1 MITIYAPDAEDFSTL
16 GEGALA
22 PSECVIEEQALGQY
36 SLTMTHPMDA
46 GGKWRMIAPGCILK
60 APAPVRETPLAVE
73 GGEGE
78 IPSEPEMVTRKIY
91 KVQTNTG
98 ANLHLRQGPSTS
110 TRILSKYRPGTE
122 VVVLSQSGGWGQ
134 VIVCSS
140 GASGYMSMEYLVWV
154 RDEAETI
161 AGDAPSPQRV
171 VYPAQSRMQLFR
183 ISSVERDAAAREVRV
198 TAQHIFYDLLG
209 NIVGSEYAPENA
221 AASAV
226 VEQLF
231 ARALNAHGF
240 DVHCPAQTG
249 VSGDYTRR
257 GLVECLLDP
266 DDGVAPQAG
275 ARLIRDNFDIWLL
288 PDLPRETGV
297 TIRHAKDLLGAAMT
311 TDAGSVVTRII
322 PVGEDADGKPLLLSG
337 TVYVDSPRIGD
348 YPLIYARAIDYGVKI
363 GQDGIANAAQARA
376 KLTELAEADFSNGL
390 DLPAVSLDVDFVVLG
405 ETEEYRR
412 YADLQAVHLYDTVR
426 VVAKEAG
433 IDAAVRVT
441 GYKWD
446 ALGRRYESVTLGEL
460 TEVKTSVYGYQ
471 LADKSVGTVKLQ
483 NGAVGSA
490 QLRDLAVQYAHINTA
505 AVEQLSANSLTAL
518 KAYIHELA
526 AESVTTD
533 QLYADLASIALA
545 QITTANIENANID
558 WASIGALSANIA
570 TIAKAHLA
578 DADIEWAEIA
588 SLTAAVADI
597 AEAKI
602 AGAHITAAQID
613 DLNAVVAEILH
624 AQVATGEFDFAEVEN
639 LLSSVFV
646 LGQGI
651 AGSVSIENL
660 TVTQANM
667 LGAVIGSLVLP
678 GEDGK
683 YYEITV
689 GTDGTLSTA
698 EVEVSAG
705 EIEAGVTQGG
715 KPIAAT
721 SINAGSI
728 HGSTVTAQQAI
739 LNTILTQALTAG
751 QITAGQALI
760 ASATVP
766 TLYATSIQAIGNSLT
781 FTANERIQL
790 IVSSVSQAQS
800 AAETAQSAASA
811 AQDTA
816 NTAQSAASAA
826 QSAADAAQ
834 SAADSAQEGADFATP
849 LTGAEPPEE
858 APAAGKLWIDEGQT
872 PSVWRR
878 WRGADVPT
886 DREYEETVSGNA
898 DSPAFVAIDNTQGQL
913 QTVALEAGCVA
924 QQAGAGDPSP
934 SNIRAITG
942 RESVEVVA
950 CGKNLYDAN
959 AIAAVANN
967 PKNGVGVLADNLV
980 IGATYTISV
989 NADVFSV
996 KISNTRWGYDS
1007 VHRTNITDGKYT
1019 FIMTR
1024 NENIPNDTKQYL
1036 FVYPVDNSSGDM
1048 VETAEQALAMQIQL
1062 ELGSTATAY
1071 EPYTP
1076 MGGGVITPSEPLY
1089 GLPDAKDTVEVDASG
1104 DVTVTRRTAVVELDG
1119 TEDIGMSQI
1128 QGYNRFSIS
1137 EAVPGIIPVTV
1148 ANLNMVCTH
1157 YAVTSDPIN
1166 TNAKNNAMAGFSNT
1180 TNIYVRDDAQASVDE
1195 YKSWLA
1201 AQKAAGTP
1209 VTIVYELAVPET
1221 EALTA
1226 ITPITPEAGPVNIW
1240 TDADALTAT
1249 VRGSGWE
1256 IINDTDGLSEGIDR
1270 LLDNVGSLTGRV
1282 TLAETAIEQTQ
1293 QAISLRATK
1302 EEVEDSIEAVTG
1314 SVDAVSQAVEE
1325 LGELV
1330 VSPEE
1335 LVSRVTTS
1343 TAFQTLQSEVSQ
1355 TANGLT
1361 FTQSAVSDIEGR
1373 VESLES
1379 GVHIGA
1385 DGIGIYRSD
1394 YPYQMQLGAGGWA
1407 IRNGDAETIAARES
1421 KMFAPRVQVNDALI
1435 MDRTAW
1441 KIGSDGCLRW
1451 IRY

>member
-73 GGEGE
+73 DGEGT
-78 IPSEPEMVTRKIY
+78 IPSEPETVTRHIY
-91 KVQTNTG
+91 RVQTNTG

-134 VIVCSS
+134 VIVRSS
-140 GASGYMSMEYLVWV
+140 GASGYMSMEYLVFV
-154 RDEAETI
+154 RDEVETI
-161 AGDAPSPQRV
+161 EGDAPTPQRV
-171 VYPAQSRMQLFR
+171 VYPVQSRMQLFR
-183 ISSVERDAAAREVRV
+183 IASVERDAAAREVRV

-209 NIVGSEYAPENA
+209 NIVGSEYAPENV

-348 YPLIYARAIDYGVKI
+348 YPVIYARAIDYGVKI

-376 KLTELAEADFSNGL
+376 KLTELAEADFANGL
-390 DLPAVSLDVDFVVLG
+390 DLPAVSLDVDFAVLG

-545 QITTANIENANID
+545 QITTANIESANID

-578 DADIEWAEIA
+578 DADIEWADIA

-602 AGAHITAAQID
+602 AGASITTAQID
-613 DLNAVVAEILH
+613 DLDATVASILH

-698 EVEVSAG
+698 EVAVSAG
-705 EIEAGVTQGG
+705 EIAAGVTEGG

-721 SINAGSI
+721 SINAETI
-728 HGSTVTAQQAI
+728 HGSTVTAQQGI

-800 AAETAQSAASA
+800 AADDAASAAETAQGTADGAVSAAQTAQSIADAAQSAASA
-811 AQDTA
+811 AQSAAETAQGTAESAASAAQTAQTAANNAQSAAETAQGTADGAVSAADAAQSTADAAQQTANGAQSAANAAQTAADAAQSAATGAQSTADAAQQAASDAQGTANAAQTAA

-826 QSAADAAQ
+826 QSAADANAQ
-834 SAADSAQEGADFATP
+834 
-849 LTGAEPPEE
+849 
-858 APAAGKLWIDEGQT
+858 
-872 PSVWRR
+872 
-878 WRGADVPT
+878 
-886 DREYEETVSGNA
+886 
-898 DSPAFVAIDNTQGQL
+898 
-913 QTVALEAGCVA
+913 
-924 QQAGAGDPSP
+924 
-934 SNIRAITG
+934 AITG
-942 RESVEVVA
+942 
-950 CGKNLYDAN
+950 
-959 AIAAVANN
+959 
-967 PKNGVGVLADNLV
+967 
-980 IGATYTISV
+980 
-989 NADVFSV
+989 
-996 KISNTRWGYDS
+996 
-1007 VHRTNITDGKYT
+1007 
-1019 FIMTR
+1019 
-1024 NENIPNDTKQYL
+1024 
-1036 FVYPVDNSSGDM
+1036 
-1048 VETAEQALAMQIQL
+1048 
-1062 ELGSTATAY
+1062 
-1071 EPYTP
+1071 
-1076 MGGGVITPSEPLY
+1076 
-1089 GLPDAKDTVEVDASG
+1089 
-1104 DVTVTRRTAVVELDG
+1104 
-1119 TEDIGMSQI
+1119 
-1128 QGYNRFSIS
+1128 
-1137 EAVPGIIPVTV
+1137 
-1148 ANLNMVCTH
+1148 
-1157 YAVTSDPIN
+1157 
-1166 TNAKNNAMAGFSNT
+1166 
-1180 TNIYVRDDAQASVDE
+1180 
-1195 YKSWLA
+1195 
-1201 AQKAAGTP
+1201 
-1209 VTIVYELAVPET
+1209 
-1221 EALTA
+1221 
-1226 ITPITPEAGPVNIW
+1226 
-1240 TDADALTAT
+1240 
-1249 VRGSGWE
+1249 
-1256 IINDTDGLSEGIDR
+1256 
-1270 LLDNVGSLTGRV
+1270 LTGRV

-1302 EEVEDSIEAVTG
+1302 EEVEDSIEAVSG
-1314 SVDAVSQAVEE
+1314 SVDAVSQTVEE
-1325 LGELV
+1325 LGEMV

-1335 LVSRVTTS
+1335 LVSRVTNS
-1343 TAFQTLQSEVSQ
+1343 TPFQTLQTELSQ
-1355 TANGLT
+1355 TASGLT

-1385 DGIGIYRSD
+1385 DGIDIYKSNSAYRMHID
-1394 YPYQMQLGAGGWA
+1394 NVGWA
-1407 IRNGDAETIAARES
+1407 ITGDGQETIAARES

-1435 MDRTAW
+1435 MGRTAW
-1441 KIGSDGCLRW
+1441 KVGSDGFSRW
-1451 IRY
+1451 QKY

>member
-1 MITIYAPDAEDFSTL
+1 MITIYAPDAVDFSTL
-16 GEGALA
+16 GEGALC

-73 GGEGE
+73 DGEGA
-78 IPSEPEMVTRKIY
+78 IPSEPETVTRHIY
-91 KVQTNTG
+91 RVQTNTG

-122 VVVLSQSGGWGQ
+122 VVVLSQSGGWGR
-134 VIVCSS
+134 VIVRSS
-140 GASGYMSMEYLVWV
+140 GAAGYMSMEYLVWV

-183 ISSVERDAAAREVRV
+183 IASVERDAAAREVRV

-209 NIVGSEYAPENA
+209 NIVGSEYAPENV

-231 ARALNAHGF
+231 ARALNAHAF
-240 DVHCPAQTG
+240 DVHCSAQTS

-266 DDGVAPQAG
+266 DDGVAPQAE

-322 PVGEDADGKPLLLSG
+322 PVGEDADGKPLLLTG
-337 TVYVDSPRIGD
+337 TVYVDSPRISD
-348 YPLIYARAIDYGVKI
+348 YPLIYARAIDYDVKI
-363 GQDGIANAAQARA
+363 GQDGVANAAQARA
-376 KLTELAEADFSNGL
+376 KLKELAEADFANGL
-390 DLPAVSLDVDFVVLG
+390 DLPSVSLDVDFAVLG

-545 QITTANIENANID
+545 QITTANIASANID

-578 DADIEWAEIA
+578 DADIEWADIA
-588 SLTAAVADI
+588 NLTAAVADI

-602 AGAHITAAQID
+602 AGASITAAQID
-613 DLNAVVAEILH
+613 DLNAVVAEIMH
-624 AQVATGEFDFAEVEN
+624 AQVAAGEFDFAEVEN
-639 LLSSVFV
+639 FLGSVFV
-646 LGQGI
+646 LGQGV

-689 GTDGTLSTA
+689 GTDGALSTA
-698 EVEVSAG
+698 EVAVSAG
-705 EIEAGVTQGG
+705 EAEAGVTEGG

-721 SINAGSI
+721 SINAESI
-728 HGSTVTAQQAI
+728 HGSTVTAQQGI
-739 LNTILTQALTAG
+739 LNAILTQALTAG

-800 AAETAQSAASA
+800 AAEAAQTAANNAQSAAEAAQGTADDAASA
-811 AQDTA
+811 AQTAQSTA
-816 NTAQSAASAA
+816 NTAQQTATGAQTAANAAQQTANGAQSAASAA
-826 QSAADAAQ
+826 QSTANAAQ
-834 SAADSAQEGADFATP
+834 SAADAN
-849 LTGAEPPEE
+849 AE
-858 APAAGKLWIDEGQT
+858 
-872 PSVWRR
+872 
-878 WRGADVPT
+878 
-886 DREYEETVSGNA
+886 
-898 DSPAFVAIDNTQGQL
+898 
-913 QTVALEAGCVA
+913 
-924 QQAGAGDPSP
+924 
-934 SNIRAITG
+934 AITG
-942 RESVEVVA
+942 
-950 CGKNLYDAN
+950 
-959 AIAAVANN
+959 
-967 PKNGVGVLADNLV
+967 
-980 IGATYTISV
+980 
-989 NADVFSV
+989 
-996 KISNTRWGYDS
+996 
-1007 VHRTNITDGKYT
+1007 
-1019 FIMTR
+1019 
-1024 NENIPNDTKQYL
+1024 
-1036 FVYPVDNSSGDM
+1036 
-1048 VETAEQALAMQIQL
+1048 
-1062 ELGSTATAY
+1062 
-1071 EPYTP
+1071 
-1076 MGGGVITPSEPLY
+1076 
-1089 GLPDAKDTVEVDASG
+1089 
-1104 DVTVTRRTAVVELDG
+1104 
-1119 TEDIGMSQI
+1119 
-1128 QGYNRFSIS
+1128 
-1137 EAVPGIIPVTV
+1137 
-1148 ANLNMVCTH
+1148 
-1157 YAVTSDPIN
+1157 
-1166 TNAKNNAMAGFSNT
+1166 
-1180 TNIYVRDDAQASVDE
+1180 
-1195 YKSWLA
+1195 
-1201 AQKAAGTP
+1201 
-1209 VTIVYELAVPET
+1209 
-1221 EALTA
+1221 
-1226 ITPITPEAGPVNIW
+1226 
-1240 TDADALTAT
+1240 
-1249 VRGSGWE
+1249 
-1256 IINDTDGLSEGIDR
+1256 
-1270 LLDNVGSLTGRV
+1270 LTGRV
-1282 TLAETAIEQTQ
+1282 TIAETAIEQTQ
-1293 QAISLRATK
+1293 QAITFRATK

-1330 VSPEE
+1330 VSPDE

-1343 TAFQTLQSEVSQ
+1343 SAFQTLQSEVSQ
-1355 TANGLT
+1355 TASGLT

-1373 VESLES
+1373 VENLES

-1435 MDRTAW
+1435 MDHTAW

-1451 IRY
+1451 IRYLRIVRSHGRDADQGRAAVRLGDLRRLFRVFGPQHHPALGMFVPALRRYLLAGLVARLAAVRPAVFVDARGANDDCHIVVRAVRARPRLAAEADGAGILIDFYGPVHFRAGSTGQTVYSAEEVDTGSGHTAVVLTNGDRYDGEVEEPSIPLGSRILRDGSEGKDVEDLQRRLKAAGYDPGDVDGEYGPNTEAAVKALQKDAGILVDGEFGPDSLKALMALEVDDDEETESTPATGNVLISGGDAYIRTGPGKQYDAAGVAENGDKLVYANEDNWVPVLVNGRILWVSGKYAKVVSA

>member
-1 MITIYAPDAEDFSTL
+1 MITIYAPDAVDFSTL
-16 GEGALA
+16 GEGALC

-73 GGEGE
+73 DGEGT
-78 IPSEPEMVTRKIY
+78 IPSEPETVTRHIY
-91 KVQTNTG
+91 RVQTNTG

-122 VVVLSQSGGWGQ
+122 VVVLSQSGGWGR
-134 VIVCSS
+134 VIVRSS
-140 GASGYMSMEYLVWV
+140 GAGGYMSMEYLVWV

-183 ISSVERDAAAREVRV
+183 ITSVERDAAAREVRV

-209 NIVGSEYAPENA
+209 NIVGSEYAPENV
-221 AASAV
+221 AASTV

-231 ARALNAHGF
+231 ARTLNAHAF
-240 DVHCPAQTG
+240 DVHCSAQTS

-266 DDGVAPQAG
+266 DDGVAPQAE

-322 PVGEDADGKPLLLSG
+322 PVGEDADGKPLLLTG
-337 TVYVDSPRIGD
+337 TVYVDSPRISD
-348 YPLIYARAIDYGVKI
+348 YPLIYARAIDYDVKI
-363 GQDGIANAAQARA
+363 GQDGIANATQARA
-376 KLTELAEADFSNGL
+376 KLKELAEADFANGI
-390 DLPAVSLDVDFVVLG
+390 DLPSVSLDVDFAVLG

-545 QITTANIENANID
+545 QITTANIEKANID

-570 TIAKAHLA
+570 TIAKAHLE
-578 DADIEWAEIA
+578 DADIEWADIA
-588 SLTAAVADI
+588 NLTAAVADI

-602 AGAHITAAQID
+602 AGASITSAQID
-613 DLNAVVAEILH
+613 DLNAVVAEIVH

-639 LLSSVFV
+639 FLGNVFV

-651 AGSVSIENL
+651 AGSVSIKNL

-678 GEDGK
+678 GTDGK
-683 YYEITV
+683 YYEVTV
-689 GTDGTLSTA
+689 GTDGTLSTE
-698 EVEVSAG
+698 EVTVTEG
-705 EIEAGVTQGG
+705 EIEAGELDDGRQIVT
-715 KPIAAT
+715 T
-721 SINAGSI
+721 TVNAESI
-728 HGSTVTAQQAI
+728 HGSTITAQQGI
-739 LNTILTQALTAG
+739 LNSILTQALTAG

-800 AAETAQSAASA
+800 AADDAASAAETAQGTADGAVSAAQTAQSTADAAQSTASAAQSAAETAQGTAESAASA
-811 AQDTA
+811 AQTAQTAANNAQSAAETAQGTADGAVSAADAAQSTADAAQQTANGAQSAANAAQTAADAAQSAATGAQSTADAAQQAASDAQGTANAAQTAA

-826 QSAADAAQ
+826 QSAADANAQ
-834 SAADSAQEGADFATP
+834 
-849 LTGAEPPEE
+849 
-858 APAAGKLWIDEGQT
+858 
-872 PSVWRR
+872 
-878 WRGADVPT
+878 
-886 DREYEETVSGNA
+886 
-898 DSPAFVAIDNTQGQL
+898 
-913 QTVALEAGCVA
+913 
-924 QQAGAGDPSP
+924 
-934 SNIRAITG
+934 AITG
-942 RESVEVVA
+942 
-950 CGKNLYDAN
+950 
-959 AIAAVANN
+959 
-967 PKNGVGVLADNLV
+967 
-980 IGATYTISV
+980 
-989 NADVFSV
+989 
-996 KISNTRWGYDS
+996 
-1007 VHRTNITDGKYT
+1007 
-1019 FIMTR
+1019 
-1024 NENIPNDTKQYL
+1024 
-1036 FVYPVDNSSGDM
+1036 
-1048 VETAEQALAMQIQL
+1048 
-1062 ELGSTATAY
+1062 
-1071 EPYTP
+1071 
-1076 MGGGVITPSEPLY
+1076 
-1089 GLPDAKDTVEVDASG
+1089 
-1104 DVTVTRRTAVVELDG
+1104 
-1119 TEDIGMSQI
+1119 
-1128 QGYNRFSIS
+1128 
-1137 EAVPGIIPVTV
+1137 
-1148 ANLNMVCTH
+1148 
-1157 YAVTSDPIN
+1157 
-1166 TNAKNNAMAGFSNT
+1166 
-1180 TNIYVRDDAQASVDE
+1180 
-1195 YKSWLA
+1195 
-1201 AQKAAGTP
+1201 
-1209 VTIVYELAVPET
+1209 
-1221 EALTA
+1221 
-1226 ITPITPEAGPVNIW
+1226 
-1240 TDADALTAT
+1240 
-1249 VRGSGWE
+1249 
-1256 IINDTDGLSEGIDR
+1256 
-1270 LLDNVGSLTGRV
+1270 LTGRV

-1302 EEVEDSIEAVTG
+1302 EEVEDSIEAVSG
-1314 SVDAVSQAVEE
+1314 SVDAVSQTVEE
-1325 LGELV
+1325 LGEMV

-1335 LVSRVTTS
+1335 LVSRVITS
-1343 TAFQTLQSEVSQ
+1343 TPFQTLQSEVSQ
-1355 TANGLT
+1355 TASGLT

-1385 DGIGIYRSD
+1385 DGIDIYKSNSAYRMHID
-1394 YPYQMQLGAGGWA
+1394 NVGWA
-1407 IRNGDAETIAARES
+1407 ITGDGQETIAARES

-1435 MDRTAW
+1435 MGRTAW
-1441 KIGSDGCLRW
+1441 KVGSDGFSRW
-1451 IRY
+1451 LKY

>member
-1 MITIYAPDAEDFSTL
+1 MITIYAPYAVDFSTL
-16 GEGALA
+16 GEGALC

-73 GGEGE
+73 DGEGA
-78 IPSEPEMVTRKIY
+78 IPSEPETVTRHIY
-91 KVQTNTG
+91 RVQTNTG

-134 VIVCSS
+134 VIVRSS
-140 GASGYMSMEYLVWV
+140 GAAGYMSMEYLVWV

-183 ISSVERDAAAREVRV
+183 ITSVERDAAAREVRV

-209 NIVGSEYAPENA
+209 NIVGSEYAPENV

-231 ARALNAHGF
+231 ARALNAHAF
-240 DVHCPAQTG
+240 DVHCPAQTS

-266 DDGVAPQAG
+266 DDGVAPQAE

-322 PVGEDADGKPLLLSG
+322 PVGEDADGKPLLLTG
-337 TVYVDSPRIGD
+337 TVYVDSPRISD
-348 YPLIYARAIDYGVKI
+348 YPLIYARAIDYDVKI

-376 KLTELAEADFSNGL
+376 KLKELAEADFANGL
-390 DLPAVSLDVDFVVLG
+390 DLPSVSLDVDFAVLG

-545 QITTANIENANID
+545 QITTANIASANID

-570 TIAKAHLA
+570 AIAKAHLA
-578 DADIEWAEIA
+578 DADIEWADIA

-602 AGAHITAAQID
+602 AGASITAAQID

-639 LLSSVFV
+639 FLGSVFV
-646 LGQGI
+646 LGQGV
-651 AGSVSIENL
+651 AGSVSIKNL

-683 YYEITV
+683 YYEVTV
-689 GTDGTLSTA
+689 GTDGALSTE
-698 EVEVSAG
+698 EVTVTEG
-705 EIEAGVTQGG
+705 EIEAGELDDGRQIVT
-715 KPIAAT
+715 T
-721 SINAGSI
+721 TVNAESI
-728 HGSTVTAQQAI
+728 HGSTITAQQGI
-739 LNTILTQALTAG
+739 LNAILTQALTAG

-781 FTANERIQL
+781 FTANERIQF

-800 AAETAQSAASA
+800 AADDAASAAETAQGTADGAVSAAQTAQSIADAAQSAASA
-811 AQDTA
+811 AQSAAETAQGTAESAASAAQTAQTAANNAQSAAETAQGTADGAVSAAGAAQSTADAAQQTA
-816 NTAQSAASAA
+816 NGAQSAASAA

-834 SAADSAQEGADFATP
+834 SAA
-849 LTGAEPPEE
+849 TGAQST
-858 APAAGKLWIDEGQT
+858 A
-872 PSVWRR
+872 
-878 WRGADVPT
+878 
-886 DREYEETVSGNA
+886 NA
-898 DSPAFVAIDNTQGQL
+898 
-913 QTVALEAGCVA
+913 A
-924 QQAGAGDPSP
+924 QQAA
-934 SNIRAITG
+934 SNAQGTANAAQTAADTAQ
-942 RESVEVVA
+942 STA
-950 CGKNLYDAN
+950 SAAQSAADAN
-959 AIAAVANN
+959 A
-967 PKNGVGVLADNLV
+967 
-980 IGATYTISV
+980 
-989 NADVFSV
+989 
-996 KISNTRWGYDS
+996 
-1007 VHRTNITDGKYT
+1007 
-1019 FIMTR
+1019 
-1024 NENIPNDTKQYL
+1024 Q
-1036 FVYPVDNSSGDM
+1036 
-1048 VETAEQALAMQIQL
+1048 
-1062 ELGSTATAY
+1062 
-1071 EPYTP
+1071 
-1076 MGGGVITPSEPLY
+1076 
-1089 GLPDAKDTVEVDASG
+1089 
-1104 DVTVTRRTAVVELDG
+1104 
-1119 TEDIGMSQI
+1119 
-1128 QGYNRFSIS
+1128 
-1137 EAVPGIIPVTV
+1137 
-1148 ANLNMVCTH
+1148 
-1157 YAVTSDPIN
+1157 
-1166 TNAKNNAMAGFSNT
+1166 
-1180 TNIYVRDDAQASVDE
+1180 
-1195 YKSWLA
+1195 
-1201 AQKAAGTP
+1201 
-1209 VTIVYELAVPET
+1209 
-1221 EALTA
+1221 A
-1226 ITPITPEAGPVNIW
+1226 IT
-1240 TDADALTAT
+1240 
-1249 VRGSGWE
+1249 
-1256 IINDTDGLSEGIDR
+1256 
-1270 LLDNVGSLTGRV
+1270 SLTGRV

-1302 EEVEDSIEAVTG
+1302 EEVEDSIEAVSG
-1314 SVDAVSQAVEE
+1314 SVDAVSQTVEE
-1325 LGELV
+1325 LGEMV
-1330 VSPEE
+1330 ISPEE
-1335 LVSRVTTS
+1335 LVSRVTNS
-1343 TAFQTLQSEVSQ
+1343 TPFQTLQTELSQ
-1355 TANGLT
+1355 TASGLT
-1361 FTQSAVSDIEGR
+1361 FTQTAVSDIEGR
-1373 VESLES
+1373 VENLES

-1385 DGIGIYRSD
+1385 DGIDIYKSNSAYRMHID
-1394 YPYQMQLGAGGWA
+1394 NVGWA
-1407 IRNGDAETIAARES
+1407 ITGDGQETIAARES

-1435 MDRTAW
+1435 MGRTAW
-1441 KIGSDGCLRW
+1441 KVGSDGFSRW
-1451 IRY
+1451 LKY

>member
-1 MITIYAPDAEDFSTL
+1 MITIYAPDAADFSTL
-16 GEGALA
+16 GLGALE
-22 PSECVIEEQALGQY
+22 PYEVTIEERAGGMYTL
-36 SLTMTHPMDA
+36 SMVHPMDD
-46 GGKWRMIAPGCILK
+46 GGKWMDIAAGCILK

-73 GGEGE
+73 DGEGT
-78 IPSEPEMVTRKIY
+78 IPSEPETVTRHIY
-91 KVQTNTG
+91 RVQTNTG

-134 VIVCSS
+134 VIICSS
-140 GASGYMSMEYLVWV
+140 GAAGYMSMEYLVWV

-183 ISSVERDAAAREVRV
+183 ITSVERDAAAREVRV

-209 NIVGSEYAPENA
+209 NIVGSEYAPENV
-221 AASAV
+221 AASTV

-231 ARALNAHGF
+231 ARALNAHAF
-240 DVHCPAQTG
+240 DVHCSAQTN

-266 DDGVAPQAG
+266 DDGVAPQAE

-322 PVGEDADGKPLLLSG
+322 PVGEDADGKPLLLTG
-337 TVYVDSPRIGD
+337 TVYVDSPRISD
-348 YPLIYARAIDYGVKI
+348 YPIIYARAIDYDVKI
-363 GQDGIANAAQARA
+363 GQDGVANAAQARA
-376 KLTELAEADFSNGL
+376 KLTELAEADFANGI
-390 DLPAVSLDVDFVVLG
+390 DLPSVSLDVDFAVLG

-446 ALGRRYESVTLGEL
+446 ALGRRYESITLGEL

-545 QITTANIENANID
+545 QITTANIASANID

-570 TIAKAHLA
+570 AIAKAHLE
-578 DADIEWAEIA
+578 DADIEWANIA

-602 AGAHITAAQID
+602 AGASITAAQID

-624 AQVATGEFDFAEVEN
+624 AQIAAGEFDFAEVEN
-639 LLSSVFV
+639 FLGNVFV
-646 LGQGI
+646 LGQGV
-651 AGSVSIENL
+651 AGSVSIKNL

-683 YYEITV
+683 YYEVTV

-698 EVEVSAG
+698 EVAVSAG
-705 EIEAGVTQGG
+705 EIAAGVTEGG

-728 HGSTVTAQQAI
+728 HGSTVTAQQGI

-800 AAETAQSAASA
+800 AADDAASAAETAQGTADGAVSTAQTAQSIADAAQSAASA
-811 AQDTA
+811 AQSAAETAQGTAESAASAAQTAQTAANNAQSAAETAQGTADGAVSAASAAQSAADAAQQTA
-816 NTAQSAASAA
+816 NGAQSAASAA

-834 SAADSAQEGADFATP
+834 SAA
-849 LTGAEPPEE
+849 TGA
-858 APAAGKLWIDEGQT
+858 QST
-872 PSVWRR
+872 
-878 WRGADVPT
+878 AD
-886 DREYEETVSGNA
+886 A
-898 DSPAFVAIDNTQGQL
+898 
-913 QTVALEAGCVA
+913 A
-924 QQAGAGDPSP
+924 QQVA
-934 SNIRAITG
+934 SNAQGTANAAQTAANTAQSTASAAQSAADANAEAITG
-942 RESVEVVA
+942 
-950 CGKNLYDAN
+950 
-959 AIAAVANN
+959 
-967 PKNGVGVLADNLV
+967 
-980 IGATYTISV
+980 
-989 NADVFSV
+989 
-996 KISNTRWGYDS
+996 
-1007 VHRTNITDGKYT
+1007 
-1019 FIMTR
+1019 
-1024 NENIPNDTKQYL
+1024 
-1036 FVYPVDNSSGDM
+1036 
-1048 VETAEQALAMQIQL
+1048 
-1062 ELGSTATAY
+1062 
-1071 EPYTP
+1071 
-1076 MGGGVITPSEPLY
+1076 
-1089 GLPDAKDTVEVDASG
+1089 
-1104 DVTVTRRTAVVELDG
+1104 
-1119 TEDIGMSQI
+1119 
-1128 QGYNRFSIS
+1128 
-1137 EAVPGIIPVTV
+1137 
-1148 ANLNMVCTH
+1148 
-1157 YAVTSDPIN
+1157 
-1166 TNAKNNAMAGFSNT
+1166 
-1180 TNIYVRDDAQASVDE
+1180 
-1195 YKSWLA
+1195 
-1201 AQKAAGTP
+1201 
-1209 VTIVYELAVPET
+1209 
-1221 EALTA
+1221 
-1226 ITPITPEAGPVNIW
+1226 
-1240 TDADALTAT
+1240 
-1249 VRGSGWE
+1249 
-1256 IINDTDGLSEGIDR
+1256 
-1270 LLDNVGSLTGRV
+1270 LTGRV

-1302 EEVEDSIEAVTG
+1302 EEVEDSIEAVSG

-1335 LVSRVTTS
+1335 LVSRVTNS
-1343 TAFQTLQSEVSQ
+1343 TPFQTLQSEVSQ
-1355 TANGLT
+1355 TASGLT

-1385 DGIGIYRSD
+1385 DGIDIYKSNSAYRMHID
-1394 YPYQMQLGAGGWA
+1394 NVGWA
-1407 IRNGDAETIAARES
+1407 ITGDGQETIAARES

-1435 MDRTAW
+1435 MGRTAW
-1441 KIGSDGCLRW
+1441 KVGSDGFSRW
-1451 IRY
+1451 LKY

>member
-46 GGKWRMIAPGCILK
+46 GGKWRMIAPGCVLK

-73 GGEGE
+73 DGEGT
-78 IPSEPEMVTRKIY
+78 IPSEPETVTRHIY
-91 KVQTNTG
+91 RVQTNTG

-122 VVVLSQSGGWGQ
+122 VVVLSQANGWGQ

-140 GASGYMSMEYLVWV
+140 GASGYMSMEYLVFV
-154 RDEAETI
+154 RDEVETI
-161 AGDAPSPQRV
+161 EGDAPTPQRV
-171 VYPAQSRMQLFR
+171 VYPVQSRMQLFR
-183 ISSVERDAAAREVRV
+183 IASVERDAAAREVRV

-209 NIVGSEYAPENA
+209 NIVGSEYAPENV

-231 ARALNAHGF
+231 ARTLNAHAF
-240 DVHCPAQTG
+240 DVHCSAQKS

-266 DDGVAPQAG
+266 DDGVAPQAE

-390 DLPAVSLDVDFVVLG
+390 DLPSVSLDVDFVVLG

-545 QITTANIENANID
+545 QITTANIASANID

-570 TIAKAHLA
+570 AIAKAHLE
-578 DADIEWAEIA
+578 DADIEWADIA

-602 AGAHITAAQID
+602 AGASITAAQID
-613 DLNAVVAEILH
+613 DLNAVVAEIVH

-639 LLSSVFV
+639 FLGNVFV
-646 LGQGI
+646 LGQGV
-651 AGSVSIENL
+651 AGSVSIKNL

-683 YYEITV
+683 YYEVTV
-689 GTDGTLSTA
+689 GTDGTLSTE
-698 EVEVSAG
+698 EVAVSAG
-705 EIEAGVTQGG
+705 EVAAGVTEGG

-721 SINAGSI
+721 SINAESI
-728 HGSTVTAQQAI
+728 HGSTITAQQGI

-800 AAETAQSAASA
+800 AADDAASAAETAQGTADGAVSAASA
-811 AQDTA
+811 AQSTADAAQQTA
-816 NTAQSAASAA
+816 NGAQSAASAA

-834 SAADSAQEGADFATP
+834 SAA
-849 LTGAEPPEE
+849 TGAQST
-858 APAAGKLWIDEGQT
+858 A
-872 PSVWRR
+872 
-878 WRGADVPT
+878 
-886 DREYEETVSGNA
+886 NA
-898 DSPAFVAIDNTQGQL
+898 
-913 QTVALEAGCVA
+913 A
-924 QQAGAGDPSP
+924 QQAASDAQGTANAAQTAANTAQSAASAAQSAADA
-934 SNIRAITG
+934 NAQAITG
-942 RESVEVVA
+942 
-950 CGKNLYDAN
+950 
-959 AIAAVANN
+959 
-967 PKNGVGVLADNLV
+967 
-980 IGATYTISV
+980 
-989 NADVFSV
+989 
-996 KISNTRWGYDS
+996 
-1007 VHRTNITDGKYT
+1007 
-1019 FIMTR
+1019 
-1024 NENIPNDTKQYL
+1024 
-1036 FVYPVDNSSGDM
+1036 
-1048 VETAEQALAMQIQL
+1048 
-1062 ELGSTATAY
+1062 
-1071 EPYTP
+1071 
-1076 MGGGVITPSEPLY
+1076 
-1089 GLPDAKDTVEVDASG
+1089 
-1104 DVTVTRRTAVVELDG
+1104 
-1119 TEDIGMSQI
+1119 
-1128 QGYNRFSIS
+1128 
-1137 EAVPGIIPVTV
+1137 
-1148 ANLNMVCTH
+1148 
-1157 YAVTSDPIN
+1157 
-1166 TNAKNNAMAGFSNT
+1166 
-1180 TNIYVRDDAQASVDE
+1180 
-1195 YKSWLA
+1195 
-1201 AQKAAGTP
+1201 
-1209 VTIVYELAVPET
+1209 
-1221 EALTA
+1221 
-1226 ITPITPEAGPVNIW
+1226 
-1240 TDADALTAT
+1240 
-1249 VRGSGWE
+1249 
-1256 IINDTDGLSEGIDR
+1256 
-1270 LLDNVGSLTGRV
+1270 LTGRV

-1314 SVDAVSQAVEE
+1314 SVDAVSQTVEE
-1325 LGELV
+1325 LGEMV

-1335 LVSRVTTS
+1335 LVSRVTNS
-1343 TAFQTLQSEVSQ
+1343 TPFQTLQTELSQ
-1355 TANGLT
+1355 TASGLT

-1385 DGIGIYRSD
+1385 DGIDIYKSNSAYRMHID
-1394 YPYQMQLGAGGWA
+1394 NVGWA
-1407 IRNGDAETIAARES
+1407 ITGDGQETIAARES

-1435 MDRTAW
+1435 MGRTAW
-1441 KIGSDGCLRW
+1441 KVGSDGFSRW
-1451 IRY
+1451 QKY

>member
-1 MITIYAPDAEDFSTL
+1 MITIYAPDAVDFSTL
-16 GEGALA
+16 GEGALC

-73 GGEGE
+73 DGEGT
-78 IPSEPEMVTRKIY
+78 IPSEPETVTRHIY
-91 KVQTNTG
+91 RVQTNTG

-134 VIVCSS
+134 VIVRSS
-140 GASGYMSMEYLVWV
+140 GAAGYMSMEYLVWV
-154 RDEAETI
+154 RDETETI

-183 ISSVERDAAAREVRV
+183 IASVERDAAAREVRV

-209 NIVGSEYAPENA
+209 NIVGSEYAPENV

-240 DVHCPAQTG
+240 DVHCSAQTS

-266 DDGVAPQAG
+266 DDGVAPQAE

-322 PVGEDADGKPLLLSG
+322 PVGEDADGRPLLLAG
-337 TVYVDSPRIGD
+337 TVYVDSPRISD
-348 YPLIYARAIDYGVKI
+348 YPLIYARAIDYDVKI

-376 KLTELAEADFSNGL
+376 KLTELAEADFANGL
-390 DLPAVSLDVDFVVLG
+390 DLPAVSLDVDFAVLG

-578 DADIEWAEIA
+578 DADIEWADIA

-602 AGAHITAAQID
+602 AGASITAAQID
-613 DLNAVVAEILH
+613 DLDAVVAEILH

-646 LGQGI
+646 LGQGV

-683 YYEITV
+683 YYEVTV
-689 GTDGTLSTA
+689 GADGALSTA
-698 EVEVSAG
+698 EVTVTEG
-705 EIEAGVTQGG
+705 EIEAGELDDGRQIVT
-715 KPIAAT
+715 T
-721 SINAGSI
+721 TVNAESI
-728 HGSTVTAQQAI
+728 HGSTITAQQGI
-739 LNTILTQALTAG
+739 LNAILTQALTAG

-800 AAETAQSAASA
+800 AADDAASAAETAQGAADGAVSAASA
-811 AQDTA
+811 AQSTADAAQQTANGAQSTASAAQTAADAAQSAATGAQTTANAAQQAASNAQGTANAAQTAA
-816 NTAQSAASAA
+816 NTAQSTASAA
-826 QSAADAAQ
+826 QSAADAN
-834 SAADSAQEGADFATP
+834 
-849 LTGAEPPEE
+849 AE
-858 APAAGKLWIDEGQT
+858 
-872 PSVWRR
+872 
-878 WRGADVPT
+878 
-886 DREYEETVSGNA
+886 
-898 DSPAFVAIDNTQGQL
+898 
-913 QTVALEAGCVA
+913 
-924 QQAGAGDPSP
+924 
-934 SNIRAITG
+934 AITG
-942 RESVEVVA
+942 
-950 CGKNLYDAN
+950 
-959 AIAAVANN
+959 
-967 PKNGVGVLADNLV
+967 
-980 IGATYTISV
+980 
-989 NADVFSV
+989 
-996 KISNTRWGYDS
+996 
-1007 VHRTNITDGKYT
+1007 
-1019 FIMTR
+1019 
-1024 NENIPNDTKQYL
+1024 
-1036 FVYPVDNSSGDM
+1036 
-1048 VETAEQALAMQIQL
+1048 
-1062 ELGSTATAY
+1062 
-1071 EPYTP
+1071 
-1076 MGGGVITPSEPLY
+1076 
-1089 GLPDAKDTVEVDASG
+1089 
-1104 DVTVTRRTAVVELDG
+1104 
-1119 TEDIGMSQI
+1119 
-1128 QGYNRFSIS
+1128 
-1137 EAVPGIIPVTV
+1137 
-1148 ANLNMVCTH
+1148 
-1157 YAVTSDPIN
+1157 
-1166 TNAKNNAMAGFSNT
+1166 
-1180 TNIYVRDDAQASVDE
+1180 
-1195 YKSWLA
+1195 
-1201 AQKAAGTP
+1201 
-1209 VTIVYELAVPET
+1209 
-1221 EALTA
+1221 
-1226 ITPITPEAGPVNIW
+1226 
-1240 TDADALTAT
+1240 
-1249 VRGSGWE
+1249 
-1256 IINDTDGLSEGIDR
+1256 
-1270 LLDNVGSLTGRV
+1270 LTGRV

-1302 EEVEDSIEAVTG
+1302 EEVEDSIEAVSG
-1314 SVDAVSQAVEE
+1314 SVDAVSQTVEE
-1325 LGELV
+1325 LGEMV

-1335 LVSRVTTS
+1335 LVSRVTNS
-1343 TAFQTLQSEVSQ
+1343 TPFQTLQSEVSQ
-1355 TANGLT
+1355 TASGLT

-1385 DGIGIYRSD
+1385 DGIDIYKSNSAYRMHID
-1394 YPYQMQLGAGGWA
+1394 NVGWA
-1407 IRNGDAETIAARES
+1407 ITGDGQETIAARES

-1435 MDRTAW
+1435 MGRTAW
-1441 KIGSDGCLRW
+1441 KVGSDGFSRW
-1451 IRY
+1451 LKY

>member
-1 MITIYAPDAEDFSTL
+1 MITIYAPDAVDFSTL

-78 IPSEPEMVTRKIY
+78 IPSEPETVTRRIY
-91 KVQTNTG
+91 RVQTNTG

-122 VVVLSQSGGWGQ
+122 VVVLSQANGWGQ
-134 VIVCSS
+134 VIVCAS
-140 GASGYMSMEYLVWV
+140 GATGYMSMQYLVYV
-154 RDEAETI
+154 RDETETI

-288 PDLPRETGV
+288 PDMERETGV

-545 QITTANIENANID
+545 QITTANIESANID

-578 DADIEWAEIA
+578 DADIEWADIA

-602 AGAHITAAQID
+602 AGASITAAQID
-613 DLNAVVAEILH
+613 DLDATVASILH

-683 YYEITV
+683 YYEVTV
-689 GTDGTLSTA
+689 GTDGALSTA

-705 EIEAGVTQGG
+705 EIEAGVTEGG

-826 QSAADAAQ
+826 QSAAETAQTSANAAQDTADAAQNTASAAQSAASAAQSAANTAQTAANNAQSAAETAQGTADDAASAAQTAQSTANTAQQTATGAQTAANAAQQTANGAQSAASAAQSTANAAQ
-834 SAADSAQEGADFATP
+834 SAADAN
-849 LTGAEPPEE
+849 AE
-858 APAAGKLWIDEGQT
+858 
-872 PSVWRR
+872 
-878 WRGADVPT
+878 
-886 DREYEETVSGNA
+886 
-898 DSPAFVAIDNTQGQL
+898 
-913 QTVALEAGCVA
+913 
-924 QQAGAGDPSP
+924 
-934 SNIRAITG
+934 AITG
-942 RESVEVVA
+942 
-950 CGKNLYDAN
+950 
-959 AIAAVANN
+959 
-967 PKNGVGVLADNLV
+967 
-980 IGATYTISV
+980 
-989 NADVFSV
+989 
-996 KISNTRWGYDS
+996 
-1007 VHRTNITDGKYT
+1007 
-1019 FIMTR
+1019 
-1024 NENIPNDTKQYL
+1024 
-1036 FVYPVDNSSGDM
+1036 
-1048 VETAEQALAMQIQL
+1048 
-1062 ELGSTATAY
+1062 
-1071 EPYTP
+1071 
-1076 MGGGVITPSEPLY
+1076 
-1089 GLPDAKDTVEVDASG
+1089 
-1104 DVTVTRRTAVVELDG
+1104 
-1119 TEDIGMSQI
+1119 
-1128 QGYNRFSIS
+1128 
-1137 EAVPGIIPVTV
+1137 
-1148 ANLNMVCTH
+1148 
-1157 YAVTSDPIN
+1157 
-1166 TNAKNNAMAGFSNT
+1166 
-1180 TNIYVRDDAQASVDE
+1180 
-1195 YKSWLA
+1195 
-1201 AQKAAGTP
+1201 
-1209 VTIVYELAVPET
+1209 
-1221 EALTA
+1221 
-1226 ITPITPEAGPVNIW
+1226 
-1240 TDADALTAT
+1240 
-1249 VRGSGWE
+1249 
-1256 IINDTDGLSEGIDR
+1256 
-1270 LLDNVGSLTGRV
+1270 LTGRV

-1343 TAFQTLQSEVSQ
+1343 TAFQQLQTEVSQ
-1355 TANGLT
+1355 NAQGVTFITSIVSGENGL
-1361 FTQSAVSDIEGR
+1361 EGR

>member
-1 MITIYAPDAEDFSTL
+1 MITIYAPDAVDFSTL
-16 GEGALA
+16 GEGALC

-73 GGEGE
+73 DGEGA
-78 IPSEPEMVTRKIY
+78 IPSEPETVTRHIY
-91 KVQTNTG
+91 RVQTNTG

-122 VVVLSQSGGWGQ
+122 VVVLSQSGGWGR
-134 VIVCSS
+134 VIVRSS
-140 GASGYMSMEYLVWV
+140 GAAGYMSMEYLVWV

-183 ISSVERDAAAREVRV
+183 IASVERDAAAREVRV

-209 NIVGSEYAPENA
+209 NIVGSEYAPENV

-231 ARALNAHGF
+231 ARALNAHAF
-240 DVHCPAQTG
+240 DVHCSAQKS

-266 DDGVAPQAG
+266 DDGVAPQAE

-390 DLPAVSLDVDFVVLG
+390 DLPSVSLDVDFVVLG

-545 QITTANIENANID
+545 QITTANIEKANID
-558 WASIGALSANIA
+558 WAQIGTLAADIA
-570 TIAKAHLA
+570 TIAKAHLE
-578 DADIEWAEIA
+578 DADIEWADIA
-588 SLTAAVADI
+588 NLTAAVADI

-602 AGAHITAAQID
+602 AGASITSAQID

-639 LLSSVFV
+639 FLGNVFV
-646 LGQGI
+646 LGQGV

-678 GEDGK
+678 GTDGK
-683 YYEITV
+683 YYEVTV
-689 GTDGTLSTA
+689 GTDGALSTE
-698 EVEVSAG
+698 EVAVSAG
-705 EIEAGVTQGG
+705 EVAAGVTEGG

-721 SINAGSI
+721 SINAESI
-728 HGSTVTAQQAI
+728 HGSTITAQQGI
-739 LNTILTQALTAG
+739 LNAILTQALTAG

-800 AAETAQSAASA
+800 AADDAASAAETAQGTADGAVSAASA
-811 AQDTA
+811 AQSTADAAQQTA
-816 NTAQSAASAA
+816 NGAQSAASAA

-834 SAADSAQEGADFATP
+834 SAA
-849 LTGAEPPEE
+849 TGA
-858 APAAGKLWIDEGQT
+858 QST
-872 PSVWRR
+872 
-878 WRGADVPT
+878 AD
-886 DREYEETVSGNA
+886 A
-898 DSPAFVAIDNTQGQL
+898 
-913 QTVALEAGCVA
+913 A
-924 QQAGAGDPSP
+924 QQAA
-934 SNIRAITG
+934 SNAQGTANAAQTAANTAQSAASAAQSAADANAQAITG
-942 RESVEVVA
+942 
-950 CGKNLYDAN
+950 
-959 AIAAVANN
+959 
-967 PKNGVGVLADNLV
+967 
-980 IGATYTISV
+980 
-989 NADVFSV
+989 
-996 KISNTRWGYDS
+996 
-1007 VHRTNITDGKYT
+1007 
-1019 FIMTR
+1019 
-1024 NENIPNDTKQYL
+1024 
-1036 FVYPVDNSSGDM
+1036 
-1048 VETAEQALAMQIQL
+1048 
-1062 ELGSTATAY
+1062 
-1071 EPYTP
+1071 
-1076 MGGGVITPSEPLY
+1076 
-1089 GLPDAKDTVEVDASG
+1089 
-1104 DVTVTRRTAVVELDG
+1104 
-1119 TEDIGMSQI
+1119 
-1128 QGYNRFSIS
+1128 
-1137 EAVPGIIPVTV
+1137 
-1148 ANLNMVCTH
+1148 
-1157 YAVTSDPIN
+1157 
-1166 TNAKNNAMAGFSNT
+1166 
-1180 TNIYVRDDAQASVDE
+1180 
-1195 YKSWLA
+1195 
-1201 AQKAAGTP
+1201 
-1209 VTIVYELAVPET
+1209 
-1221 EALTA
+1221 
-1226 ITPITPEAGPVNIW
+1226 
-1240 TDADALTAT
+1240 
-1249 VRGSGWE
+1249 
-1256 IINDTDGLSEGIDR
+1256 
-1270 LLDNVGSLTGRV
+1270 LTGRV

-1314 SVDAVSQAVEE
+1314 SVDAVSQTVEE
-1325 LGELV
+1325 LGEMV

-1335 LVSRVTTS
+1335 LVSRVTNS
-1343 TAFQTLQSEVSQ
+1343 TPFQTLQTELSQ
-1355 TANGLT
+1355 TASGLT

-1373 VESLES
+1373 VENLES

-1385 DGIGIYRSD
+1385 DGIDIYKSNSAYRMHID
-1394 YPYQMQLGAGGWA
+1394 NIGWA
-1407 IRNGDAETIAARES
+1407 ITGDGQETIAARES

-1435 MDRTAW
+1435 MGRTAW
-1441 KIGSDGCLRW
+1441 KVGSDGFSRW
-1451 IRY
+1451 LKY

>member
-1 MITIYAPDAEDFSTL
+1 MITIYAPDAVDFSTL
-16 GEGALA
+16 GEGALC

-73 GGEGE
+73 DGEGT
-78 IPSEPEMVTRKIY
+78 IPSEPETVTRRIY
-91 KVQTNTG
+91 RVQTNTG

-134 VIVCSS
+134 VIICSS
-140 GASGYMSMEYLVWV
+140 GAAGYMSMEYLVWV

-183 ISSVERDAAAREVRV
+183 ITSVERDAAAREVRV

-209 NIVGSEYAPENA
+209 NIVGSEYAPENV
-221 AASAV
+221 AASTV

-231 ARALNAHGF
+231 ARALNAHAF
-240 DVHCPAQTG
+240 DVHCSAQTN

-266 DDGVAPQAG
+266 DDGVAPQAE

-337 TVYVDSPRIGD
+337 TVYVDSPRISD
-348 YPLIYARAIDYGVKI
+348 YPLIYARAIDYDVKI
-363 GQDGIANAAQARA
+363 GQDGVANAAQARA
-376 KLTELAEADFSNGL
+376 KLKELAEADFANGL
-390 DLPAVSLDVDFVVLG
+390 DLPSVSLDVDFAVLG

-533 QLYADLASIALA
+533 QLYADIASIALA
-545 QITTANIENANID
+545 QITTANIASANID

-570 TIAKAHLA
+570 TIAKAHLE
-578 DADIEWAEIA
+578 DADIEWADIA

-602 AGAHITAAQID
+602 AGASITSAQID
-613 DLNAVVAEILH
+613 DLDATVASILH

-639 LLSSVFV
+639 FLGSVFV
-646 LGQGI
+646 LGQGV

-683 YYEITV
+683 YYEVTV
-689 GTDGTLSTA
+689 GTDGALSTA
-698 EVEVSAG
+698 EVTVTEG
-705 EIEAGVTQGG
+705 EIEAGELDDGRQIVT
-715 KPIAAT
+715 T
-721 SINAGSI
+721 TVNAESI
-728 HGSTVTAQQAI
+728 HGSTITAQQGI
-739 LNTILTQALTAG
+739 LNAILTQALTAG

-800 AAETAQSAASA
+800 AAETAQSTASA

-816 NTAQSAASAA
+816 SAAQSAANAAQSAAETAQGTADSAVSTAQTAQSTANTARQTATGAQTTANAAQQAANAAQTAADAAQTAADTAQSAASAA
-826 QSAADAAQ
+826 QSAADAN
-834 SAADSAQEGADFATP
+834 
-849 LTGAEPPEE
+849 AE
-858 APAAGKLWIDEGQT
+858 
-872 PSVWRR
+872 
-878 WRGADVPT
+878 
-886 DREYEETVSGNA
+886 
-898 DSPAFVAIDNTQGQL
+898 
-913 QTVALEAGCVA
+913 
-924 QQAGAGDPSP
+924 
-934 SNIRAITG
+934 AITG
-942 RESVEVVA
+942 
-950 CGKNLYDAN
+950 
-959 AIAAVANN
+959 
-967 PKNGVGVLADNLV
+967 
-980 IGATYTISV
+980 
-989 NADVFSV
+989 
-996 KISNTRWGYDS
+996 
-1007 VHRTNITDGKYT
+1007 
-1019 FIMTR
+1019 
-1024 NENIPNDTKQYL
+1024 
-1036 FVYPVDNSSGDM
+1036 
-1048 VETAEQALAMQIQL
+1048 
-1062 ELGSTATAY
+1062 
-1071 EPYTP
+1071 
-1076 MGGGVITPSEPLY
+1076 
-1089 GLPDAKDTVEVDASG
+1089 
-1104 DVTVTRRTAVVELDG
+1104 
-1119 TEDIGMSQI
+1119 
-1128 QGYNRFSIS
+1128 
-1137 EAVPGIIPVTV
+1137 
-1148 ANLNMVCTH
+1148 
-1157 YAVTSDPIN
+1157 
-1166 TNAKNNAMAGFSNT
+1166 
-1180 TNIYVRDDAQASVDE
+1180 
-1195 YKSWLA
+1195 
-1201 AQKAAGTP
+1201 
-1209 VTIVYELAVPET
+1209 
-1221 EALTA
+1221 
-1226 ITPITPEAGPVNIW
+1226 
-1240 TDADALTAT
+1240 
-1249 VRGSGWE
+1249 
-1256 IINDTDGLSEGIDR
+1256 
-1270 LLDNVGSLTGRV
+1270 LTGRV
-1282 TLAETAIEQTQ
+1282 TIAETAIEQTQ

-1314 SVDAVSQAVEE
+1314 SVDAVSQTVEE
-1325 LGELV
+1325 LGEMV
-1330 VSPEE
+1330 ISPEE
-1335 LVSRVTTS
+1335 LVLRVTNS
-1343 TAFQTLQSEVSQ
+1343 TAFQEMQTEISQNAQGVTFITSIVSGE
-1355 TANGLT
+1355 NGL
-1361 FTQSAVSDIEGR
+1361 EER
-1373 VESLES
+1373 VENLES

-1385 DGIGIYRSD
+1385 DGIGIYRND
-1394 YPYQMQLGAGGWA
+1394 YPYQMQMGAGGWA
-1407 IRNGDAETIAARES
+1407 IRNGDVETIAARES

-1435 MDRTAW
+1435 MGRTAW
-1441 KIGSDGCLRW
+1441 KVGSDARLRW

>member
-1 MITIYAPDAEDFSTL
+1 MITIYAPDAVDFSTL
-16 GEGALA
+16 GEGALC

-73 GGEGE
+73 DGEGT
-78 IPSEPEMVTRKIY
+78 IPSEPETVTRHIY
-91 KVQTNTG
+91 RVQTNTG

-134 VIVCSS
+134 VIVRSS
-140 GASGYMSMEYLVWV
+140 GAAGYMSMEYLVWV

-183 ISSVERDAAAREVRV
+183 IASVERDAAAREVRV

-209 NIVGSEYAPENA
+209 NIVSGEYAPENV
-221 AASAV
+221 AASTV

-240 DVHCPAQTG
+240 DVHCSAQTS

-266 DDGVAPQAG
+266 DDGVAPQAE

-322 PVGEDADGKPLLLSG
+322 PVGEDADGKPLLLTG
-337 TVYVDSPRIGD
+337 TVYVDSPRISD
-348 YPLIYARAIDYGVKI
+348 YPLIYARAIDYDVKI
-363 GQDGIANAAQARA
+363 GQGGVANAAQARA
-376 KLTELAEADFSNGL
+376 KLKELAEADFANGL
-390 DLPAVSLDVDFVVLG
+390 DLPSVSLDVDFAVLG

-460 TEVKTSVYGYQ
+460 TEVKASVYGYQ

-545 QITTANIENANID
+545 QITTANIASANID

-578 DADIEWAEIA
+578 DADIEWADIA

-602 AGAHITAAQID
+602 AGASITTAQID
-613 DLNAVVAEILH
+613 DLDATVASILH

-683 YYEITV
+683 YYEVTV
-689 GTDGTLSTA
+689 GTDGALSTA
-698 EVEVSAG
+698 EVTVTEG
-705 EIEAGVTQGG
+705 EIEAGELDDGRQIVT
-715 KPIAAT
+715 T
-721 SINAGSI
+721 TVNAESI
-728 HGSTVTAQQAI
+728 HGSTITAQQGI
-739 LNTILTQALTAG
+739 LNSILTQALTAG

-800 AAETAQSAASA
+800 AADDAASAAETAQGTADGAVSAAQTAQSTADAAQSTASAAQSAAETAQGTAESAASA
-811 AQDTA
+811 AQTAQTAANNAQSAAETAQGTADGAVSAADAAQSTADAAQQTANGAQSAANAAQTAADAAQSAATGAQSTADAAQQAASDAQGTANAAQTAA

-826 QSAADAAQ
+826 QSAADANAQ
-834 SAADSAQEGADFATP
+834 
-849 LTGAEPPEE
+849 
-858 APAAGKLWIDEGQT
+858 
-872 PSVWRR
+872 
-878 WRGADVPT
+878 
-886 DREYEETVSGNA
+886 
-898 DSPAFVAIDNTQGQL
+898 
-913 QTVALEAGCVA
+913 
-924 QQAGAGDPSP
+924 
-934 SNIRAITG
+934 AITG
-942 RESVEVVA
+942 
-950 CGKNLYDAN
+950 
-959 AIAAVANN
+959 
-967 PKNGVGVLADNLV
+967 
-980 IGATYTISV
+980 
-989 NADVFSV
+989 
-996 KISNTRWGYDS
+996 
-1007 VHRTNITDGKYT
+1007 
-1019 FIMTR
+1019 
-1024 NENIPNDTKQYL
+1024 
-1036 FVYPVDNSSGDM
+1036 
-1048 VETAEQALAMQIQL
+1048 
-1062 ELGSTATAY
+1062 
-1071 EPYTP
+1071 
-1076 MGGGVITPSEPLY
+1076 
-1089 GLPDAKDTVEVDASG
+1089 
-1104 DVTVTRRTAVVELDG
+1104 
-1119 TEDIGMSQI
+1119 
-1128 QGYNRFSIS
+1128 
-1137 EAVPGIIPVTV
+1137 
-1148 ANLNMVCTH
+1148 
-1157 YAVTSDPIN
+1157 
-1166 TNAKNNAMAGFSNT
+1166 
-1180 TNIYVRDDAQASVDE
+1180 
-1195 YKSWLA
+1195 
-1201 AQKAAGTP
+1201 
-1209 VTIVYELAVPET
+1209 
-1221 EALTA
+1221 
-1226 ITPITPEAGPVNIW
+1226 
-1240 TDADALTAT
+1240 
-1249 VRGSGWE
+1249 
-1256 IINDTDGLSEGIDR
+1256 
-1270 LLDNVGSLTGRV
+1270 LTGRV

-1302 EEVEDSIEAVTG
+1302 EEVEDSIEAVSG
-1314 SVDAVSQAVEE
+1314 SVDAVSQTVEE
-1325 LGELV
+1325 LGEMV

-1335 LVSRVTTS
+1335 LVSRVTNS
-1343 TAFQTLQSEVSQ
+1343 TPFQTLQTELSQ
-1355 TANGLT
+1355 TASGLT

-1385 DGIGIYRSD
+1385 DGIDIYKSNSAYRMHID
-1394 YPYQMQLGAGGWA
+1394 NVGWA
-1407 IRNGDAETIAARES
+1407 ITGDGQETIAARES

-1435 MDRTAW
+1435 MGRTAW
-1441 KIGSDGCLRW
+1441 KVGSDGFSRW
-1451 IRY
+1451 QKY

>member
-1 MITIYAPDAEDFSTL
+1 MITIYAPDAVDFSTL
-16 GEGALA
+16 GEGALC

-73 GGEGE
+73 DGEGT
-78 IPSEPEMVTRKIY
+78 IPSEPETVTRHIY
-91 KVQTNTG
+91 RVQTNTG

-134 VIVCSS
+134 VIVRSS
-140 GASGYMSMEYLVWV
+140 GAAGYMSMEYLVWV

-183 ISSVERDAAAREVRV
+183 IASVERDAAAREVRV

-209 NIVGSEYAPENA
+209 NIVSGEYAPENV
-221 AASAV
+221 AASTV

-231 ARALNAHGF
+231 ARALNAHAF
-240 DVHCPAQTG
+240 DVHCPAQTS

-266 DDGVAPQAG
+266 DDGVAPQAE

-337 TVYVDSPRIGD
+337 TVYVDSPRISD
-348 YPLIYARAIDYGVKI
+348 YPLIYARAIDYDVKI
-363 GQDGIANAAQARA
+363 GQDGVANAAQARA
-376 KLTELAEADFSNGL
+376 RLKELAEADFANGI
-390 DLPAVSLDVDFVVLG
+390 DLPSVSLDVDFAVLG

-545 QITTANIENANID
+545 QITTANIASANID

-570 TIAKAHLA
+570 AIAKAHLE
-578 DADIEWAEIA
+578 DADIEWANIA

-602 AGAHITAAQID
+602 AGASITAAQID
-613 DLNAVVAEILH
+613 DLDATVASILH

-639 LLSSVFV
+639 FLGNVFV

-651 AGSVSIENL
+651 AGSVSIKNL

-683 YYEITV
+683 YYEVTV

-721 SINAGSI
+721 SINAESI
-728 HGSTVTAQQAI
+728 HGSTITAQQGI
-739 LNTILTQALTAG
+739 LNSILTQALTAG

-800 AAETAQSAASA
+800 AADDAASAAETAQGTADGAVSAAQTAQSTADAAQSTASAAQSAAETAQGTAESAASA
-811 AQDTA
+811 AQTAQTAANNAQSAAETAQGTADGAVSAASAAQSTADAAQQTANGAQSAANAAQSAADAAQSAATGAQSTANAAQQAASNAQGTANAAQTAA

-826 QSAADAAQ
+826 QSAADANAQ
-834 SAADSAQEGADFATP
+834 
-849 LTGAEPPEE
+849 
-858 APAAGKLWIDEGQT
+858 
-872 PSVWRR
+872 
-878 WRGADVPT
+878 
-886 DREYEETVSGNA
+886 
-898 DSPAFVAIDNTQGQL
+898 
-913 QTVALEAGCVA
+913 
-924 QQAGAGDPSP
+924 
-934 SNIRAITG
+934 AITG
-942 RESVEVVA
+942 
-950 CGKNLYDAN
+950 
-959 AIAAVANN
+959 
-967 PKNGVGVLADNLV
+967 
-980 IGATYTISV
+980 
-989 NADVFSV
+989 
-996 KISNTRWGYDS
+996 
-1007 VHRTNITDGKYT
+1007 
-1019 FIMTR
+1019 
-1024 NENIPNDTKQYL
+1024 
-1036 FVYPVDNSSGDM
+1036 
-1048 VETAEQALAMQIQL
+1048 
-1062 ELGSTATAY
+1062 
-1071 EPYTP
+1071 
-1076 MGGGVITPSEPLY
+1076 
-1089 GLPDAKDTVEVDASG
+1089 
-1104 DVTVTRRTAVVELDG
+1104 
-1119 TEDIGMSQI
+1119 
-1128 QGYNRFSIS
+1128 
-1137 EAVPGIIPVTV
+1137 
-1148 ANLNMVCTH
+1148 
-1157 YAVTSDPIN
+1157 
-1166 TNAKNNAMAGFSNT
+1166 
-1180 TNIYVRDDAQASVDE
+1180 
-1195 YKSWLA
+1195 
-1201 AQKAAGTP
+1201 
-1209 VTIVYELAVPET
+1209 
-1221 EALTA
+1221 
-1226 ITPITPEAGPVNIW
+1226 
-1240 TDADALTAT
+1240 
-1249 VRGSGWE
+1249 
-1256 IINDTDGLSEGIDR
+1256 
-1270 LLDNVGSLTGRV
+1270 LTGRV

-1302 EEVEDSIEAVTG
+1302 EEVEDSIEAVSG
-1314 SVDAVSQAVEE
+1314 SVDAVSQTVEE
-1325 LGELV
+1325 LGEMV

-1335 LVSRVTTS
+1335 LVSRVTNS
-1343 TAFQTLQSEVSQ
+1343 TPFQTLQTELSQ
-1355 TANGLT
+1355 TASGLT

-1373 VESLES
+1373 VENLES

-1385 DGIGIYRSD
+1385 DGIDIYKSNSAYRMHID
-1394 YPYQMQLGAGGWA
+1394 NVGWA
-1407 IRNGDAETIAARES
+1407 ITGDGQETIAARES

-1435 MDRTAW
+1435 MGRTAW
-1441 KIGSDGCLRW
+1441 KVGSDGFSRW
-1451 IRY
+1451 LKY

>member
-1 MITIYAPDAEDFSTL
+1 MITIYAPDAVDFSTL

-60 APAPVRETPLAVE
+60 VPAPVRETPLAVE
-73 GGEGE
+73 VDAGE
-78 IPSEPEMVTRKIY
+78 IPSEPETVTRKIY

-134 VIVCSS
+134 VIVRSS
-140 GASGYMSMEYLVWV
+140 GAGGYMSMEYLVWV

-161 AGDAPSPQRV
+161 EGDAPSPQRV

-183 ISSVERDAAAREVRV
+183 IASVERDAAAREVRV

-209 NIVGSEYAPENA
+209 NIVSGEYAPENV

-231 ARALNAHGF
+231 ARALNAHAF
-240 DVHCPAQTG
+240 DVHCSAQTS

-266 DDGVAPQAG
+266 DDGVAPQAE

-322 PVGEDADGKPLLLSG
+322 PVGEDADGKPLLLTG
-337 TVYVDSPRIGD
+337 TVYVDSPRISD
-348 YPLIYARAIDYGVKI
+348 YPLIYARAIDYDVKI

-376 KLTELAEADFSNGL
+376 KLKELAEADFANGL
-390 DLPAVSLDVDFVVLG
+390 DLPSVSLDVDFAVLG

-558 WASIGALSANIA
+558 WASIGALAADIA
-570 TIAKAHLA
+570 TIAKAHLE
-578 DADIEWAEIA
+578 DADIEWANIA

-602 AGAHITAAQID
+602 AGASITSAQID

-624 AQVATGEFDFAEVEN
+624 AQVATGAFDFAEVEN
-639 LLSSVFV
+639 FLGNVFV
-646 LGQGI
+646 LGQGV

-683 YYEITV
+683 YYEVTV
-689 GTDGTLSTA
+689 GTDGTLSTE
-698 EVEVSAG
+698 EVAVSAG
-705 EIEAGVTQGG
+705 EVAAGVTEGG

-721 SINAGSI
+721 SINAESI
-728 HGSTVTAQQAI
+728 HGSTITAQQAI
-739 LNTILTQALTAG
+739 LNAILTQALTAG

-800 AAETAQSAASA
+800 AADDAASA
-811 AQDTA
+811 AQTAQSTA
-816 NTAQSAASAA
+816 NTAQQTANGAQSAASAA
-826 QSAADAAQ
+826 QSTANAAQ
-834 SAADSAQEGADFATP
+834 SAADANAQ
-849 LTGAEPPEE
+849 
-858 APAAGKLWIDEGQT
+858 
-872 PSVWRR
+872 
-878 WRGADVPT
+878 
-886 DREYEETVSGNA
+886 
-898 DSPAFVAIDNTQGQL
+898 
-913 QTVALEAGCVA
+913 
-924 QQAGAGDPSP
+924 
-934 SNIRAITG
+934 AITG
-942 RESVEVVA
+942 
-950 CGKNLYDAN
+950 
-959 AIAAVANN
+959 
-967 PKNGVGVLADNLV
+967 
-980 IGATYTISV
+980 
-989 NADVFSV
+989 
-996 KISNTRWGYDS
+996 
-1007 VHRTNITDGKYT
+1007 
-1019 FIMTR
+1019 
-1024 NENIPNDTKQYL
+1024 
-1036 FVYPVDNSSGDM
+1036 
-1048 VETAEQALAMQIQL
+1048 
-1062 ELGSTATAY
+1062 
-1071 EPYTP
+1071 
-1076 MGGGVITPSEPLY
+1076 
-1089 GLPDAKDTVEVDASG
+1089 
-1104 DVTVTRRTAVVELDG
+1104 
-1119 TEDIGMSQI
+1119 
-1128 QGYNRFSIS
+1128 
-1137 EAVPGIIPVTV
+1137 
-1148 ANLNMVCTH
+1148 
-1157 YAVTSDPIN
+1157 
-1166 TNAKNNAMAGFSNT
+1166 
-1180 TNIYVRDDAQASVDE
+1180 
-1195 YKSWLA
+1195 
-1201 AQKAAGTP
+1201 
-1209 VTIVYELAVPET
+1209 
-1221 EALTA
+1221 
-1226 ITPITPEAGPVNIW
+1226 
-1240 TDADALTAT
+1240 
-1249 VRGSGWE
+1249 
-1256 IINDTDGLSEGIDR
+1256 
-1270 LLDNVGSLTGRV
+1270 LTGRV

-1302 EEVEDSIEAVTG
+1302 EEVEDSIEAVSG
-1314 SVDAVSQAVEE
+1314 SVDAVSQTVEE
-1325 LGELV
+1325 LGEMV
-1330 VSPEE
+1330 ISPDE
-1335 LVSRVTTS
+1335 LVSRVTNS
-1343 TAFQTLQSEVSQ
+1343 TAFQQLQTEVSQ
-1355 TANGLT
+1355 NAQGVTFITSIVSGENGL
-1361 FTQSAVSDIEGR
+1361 EGR
-1373 VESLES
+1373 VENLES

-1385 DGIGIYRSD
+1385 DGIDIYKSNSAYRMRID
-1394 YPYQMQLGAGGWA
+1394 NIGWA
-1407 IRNGDAETIAARES
+1407 ITGDGQETIAARES

-1435 MDRTAW
+1435 MGRTAW
-1441 KIGSDGCLRW
+1441 KVGSDGFSRW
-1451 IRY
+1451 LKY

>member
-1 MITIYAPDAEDFSTL
+1 M
-16 GEGALA
+16 GEGALC

-60 APAPVRETPLAVE
+60 APRPVRETPLAVE
-73 GGEGE
+73 DGEGA
-78 IPSEPEMVTRKIY
+78 IPSEPETVYTYIY
-91 KVQTNTG
+91 LQTNTG

-134 VIVCSS
+134 VIVRSS
-140 GASGYMSMEYLVWV
+140 GAAGYMSMEYLVWV

-183 ISSVERDAAAREVRV
+183 ITSVERDAAAREVRV

-209 NIVGSEYAPENA
+209 NIVGSEYAPENV

-231 ARALNAHGF
+231 ARALNAHAF
-240 DVHCPAQTG
+240 DVHCPAQTS

-266 DDGVAPQAG
+266 DDGVAPQAE

-322 PVGEDADGKPLLLSG
+322 PVGEDADGKPLLLTG
-337 TVYVDSPRIGD
+337 TVYVDSPRISD
-348 YPLIYARAIDYGVKI
+348 YPLIYARAIDYDVKI

-376 KLTELAEADFSNGL
+376 KLKELAEADFANGL
-390 DLPAVSLDVDFVVLG
+390 DLPSVSLDVDFAVLG

-545 QITTANIENANID
+545 QITTANIASANID

-570 TIAKAHLA
+570 AIAKAHLA
-578 DADIEWAEIA
+578 DADIEWADIA

-602 AGAHITAAQID
+602 AGASITAAQID

-639 LLSSVFV
+639 FLGSVFV
-646 LGQGI
+646 LGQGV
-651 AGSVSIENL
+651 AGSVSIKNL

-683 YYEITV
+683 YYEVTV
-689 GTDGTLSTA
+689 GTDGALSTE
-698 EVEVSAG
+698 EVTVTEG
-705 EIEAGVTQGG
+705 EIEAGELDDGRQIVT
-715 KPIAAT
+715 T
-721 SINAGSI
+721 TVNAESI
-728 HGSTVTAQQAI
+728 HGSTITAQQGI
-739 LNTILTQALTAG
+739 LNAILTQALTAG

-781 FTANERIQL
+781 FTANERIQF

-800 AAETAQSAASA
+800 AADDAASAAETAQGTADGAVSAAQTAQSIADAAQSAASA
-811 AQDTA
+811 AQSAAETAQGTAESAASAAQTAQTAANNAQSAAETAQGTADGAVSAAGAAQSTADAAQQTA
-816 NTAQSAASAA
+816 NGAQSAASAA

-834 SAADSAQEGADFATP
+834 SAA
-849 LTGAEPPEE
+849 TGAQST
-858 APAAGKLWIDEGQT
+858 A
-872 PSVWRR
+872 
-878 WRGADVPT
+878 
-886 DREYEETVSGNA
+886 NA
-898 DSPAFVAIDNTQGQL
+898 
-913 QTVALEAGCVA
+913 A
-924 QQAGAGDPSP
+924 QQAA
-934 SNIRAITG
+934 SNAQGTANAAQTAADTAQ
-942 RESVEVVA
+942 STA
-950 CGKNLYDAN
+950 SAAQSAADAN
-959 AIAAVANN
+959 A
-967 PKNGVGVLADNLV
+967 
-980 IGATYTISV
+980 
-989 NADVFSV
+989 
-996 KISNTRWGYDS
+996 
-1007 VHRTNITDGKYT
+1007 
-1019 FIMTR
+1019 
-1024 NENIPNDTKQYL
+1024 Q
-1036 FVYPVDNSSGDM
+1036 
-1048 VETAEQALAMQIQL
+1048 
-1062 ELGSTATAY
+1062 
-1071 EPYTP
+1071 
-1076 MGGGVITPSEPLY
+1076 
-1089 GLPDAKDTVEVDASG
+1089 
-1104 DVTVTRRTAVVELDG
+1104 
-1119 TEDIGMSQI
+1119 
-1128 QGYNRFSIS
+1128 
-1137 EAVPGIIPVTV
+1137 
-1148 ANLNMVCTH
+1148 
-1157 YAVTSDPIN
+1157 
-1166 TNAKNNAMAGFSNT
+1166 
-1180 TNIYVRDDAQASVDE
+1180 
-1195 YKSWLA
+1195 
-1201 AQKAAGTP
+1201 
-1209 VTIVYELAVPET
+1209 
-1221 EALTA
+1221 A
-1226 ITPITPEAGPVNIW
+1226 IT
-1240 TDADALTAT
+1240 
-1249 VRGSGWE
+1249 
-1256 IINDTDGLSEGIDR
+1256 
-1270 LLDNVGSLTGRV
+1270 SLTGRV

-1302 EEVEDSIEAVTG
+1302 EEVEDSIEAVSG
-1314 SVDAVSQAVEE
+1314 SVDAVSQTVEE
-1325 LGELV
+1325 LGEMV
-1330 VSPEE
+1330 ISPEE
-1335 LVSRVTTS
+1335 LVSRVTNS
-1343 TAFQTLQSEVSQ
+1343 TPFQTLQTELSQ
-1355 TANGLT
+1355 TASGLT
-1361 FTQSAVSDIEGR
+1361 FTQTAVSDIEGR
-1373 VESLES
+1373 VENLES

-1385 DGIGIYRSD
+1385 DGIDIYKSNSAYRMHID
-1394 YPYQMQLGAGGWA
+1394 NVGWA
-1407 IRNGDAETIAARES
+1407 ITGDGQETIAARES

-1435 MDRTAW
+1435 MGRTAW
-1441 KIGSDGCLRW
+1441 KVGSDGFSRW
-1451 IRY
+1451 LKY

>member
-1 MITIYAPDAEDFSTL
+1 MITIYAPDAVDFSTL
-16 GEGALA
+16 GEGALC

-73 GGEGE
+73 DGEGT
-78 IPSEPEMVTRKIY
+78 IPSEPETVTRHIY
-91 KVQTNTG
+91 RVQTNTG

-134 VIVCSS
+134 VIVRSS
-140 GASGYMSMEYLVWV
+140 GAAGYMSMEYLVWV

-183 ISSVERDAAAREVRV
+183 IASVERDAAAREVRV

-209 NIVGSEYAPENA
+209 NIVSGEYAPENV
-221 AASAV
+221 AASTV

-240 DVHCPAQTG
+240 DVHCSAQTS

-266 DDGVAPQAG
+266 DDGVAPQAE

-322 PVGEDADGKPLLLSG
+322 PVGEDADGKPLLLTG
-337 TVYVDSPRIGD
+337 TVYVDSPRISD
-348 YPLIYARAIDYGVKI
+348 YPLIYARAIDYDVKI
-363 GQDGIANAAQARA
+363 GQGGVANAAQARA
-376 KLTELAEADFSNGL
+376 KLKELAEADFANGL
-390 DLPAVSLDVDFVVLG
+390 DLPSVSLDVDFAVLG

-460 TEVKTSVYGYQ
+460 TEVKASVYGYQ

-545 QITTANIENANID
+545 QITTANIASANID

-578 DADIEWAEIA
+578 DADIEWADIA

-602 AGAHITAAQID
+602 AGASITSAQID
-613 DLNAVVAEILH
+613 DLDATVASILH

-683 YYEITV
+683 YYEVTV
-689 GTDGTLSTA
+689 GTDGALSTA
-698 EVEVSAG
+698 EVTVTEG
-705 EIEAGVTQGG
+705 EIEAGELDDGRQIVT
-715 KPIAAT
+715 T
-721 SINAGSI
+721 TVNAESI
-728 HGSTVTAQQAI
+728 HGSTITAQQGI
-739 LNTILTQALTAG
+739 LNSILTQALTAG

-800 AAETAQSAASA
+800 AADDAASAAETAQGTADGAVSAAQTAQSTADAAQSTASAAQSAAETAQGTAESAASA
-811 AQDTA
+811 AQTAQTAANNAQSAAETAQGTADGAVSAADAAQSTADAAQQTANGAQSAANAAQTAADAAQSAATGAQSTADAAQQAASDAQGTANAAQTAA

-826 QSAADAAQ
+826 QSAADANAQ
-834 SAADSAQEGADFATP
+834 
-849 LTGAEPPEE
+849 
-858 APAAGKLWIDEGQT
+858 
-872 PSVWRR
+872 
-878 WRGADVPT
+878 
-886 DREYEETVSGNA
+886 
-898 DSPAFVAIDNTQGQL
+898 
-913 QTVALEAGCVA
+913 
-924 QQAGAGDPSP
+924 
-934 SNIRAITG
+934 AITG
-942 RESVEVVA
+942 
-950 CGKNLYDAN
+950 
-959 AIAAVANN
+959 
-967 PKNGVGVLADNLV
+967 
-980 IGATYTISV
+980 
-989 NADVFSV
+989 
-996 KISNTRWGYDS
+996 
-1007 VHRTNITDGKYT
+1007 
-1019 FIMTR
+1019 
-1024 NENIPNDTKQYL
+1024 
-1036 FVYPVDNSSGDM
+1036 
-1048 VETAEQALAMQIQL
+1048 
-1062 ELGSTATAY
+1062 
-1071 EPYTP
+1071 
-1076 MGGGVITPSEPLY
+1076 
-1089 GLPDAKDTVEVDASG
+1089 
-1104 DVTVTRRTAVVELDG
+1104 
-1119 TEDIGMSQI
+1119 
-1128 QGYNRFSIS
+1128 
-1137 EAVPGIIPVTV
+1137 
-1148 ANLNMVCTH
+1148 
-1157 YAVTSDPIN
+1157 
-1166 TNAKNNAMAGFSNT
+1166 
-1180 TNIYVRDDAQASVDE
+1180 
-1195 YKSWLA
+1195 
-1201 AQKAAGTP
+1201 
-1209 VTIVYELAVPET
+1209 
-1221 EALTA
+1221 
-1226 ITPITPEAGPVNIW
+1226 
-1240 TDADALTAT
+1240 
-1249 VRGSGWE
+1249 
-1256 IINDTDGLSEGIDR
+1256 
-1270 LLDNVGSLTGRV
+1270 LTGRV

-1302 EEVEDSIEAVTG
+1302 EEVEDSIEAVSG
-1314 SVDAVSQAVEE
+1314 SVDAVSQTVEE
-1325 LGELV
+1325 LGEMV

-1335 LVSRVTTS
+1335 LVSRVTNS
-1343 TAFQTLQSEVSQ
+1343 TPFQTLQTELSQ
-1355 TANGLT
+1355 TASGLT

-1385 DGIGIYRSD
+1385 DGIDIYKSNSAYRMHID
-1394 YPYQMQLGAGGWA
+1394 NVGWA
-1407 IRNGDAETIAARES
+1407 ITGDGQETIAARES

-1435 MDRTAW
+1435 MGRTAW
-1441 KIGSDGCLRW
+1441 KVGSDGFSRW
-1451 IRY
+1451 QKY